1 MPTSARLRFVFAL
14 AAAIALPAIACK
26 SAAER
31 AREKAEEKAIEQKTG
46 GQVKVD
52 EKKGT
57 LTIVT
62 DAGAM
67 TLGTGTSIPADF
79 PKTVPLYPGATPGF
93 AAKSTDP
100 HGKDVWSLQLETGDA
115 KDKVIAYYKANLSGF
130 TLATNLDMGESS
142 MQVWQSPTLDVTLII
157 ASESDAKTSIT
168 ENVAS
173 K

>member
-1 MPTSARLRFVFAL
+1 MPKSTRLPIVLAL
-14 AAAIALPAIACK
+14 AVALAGVACK

-31 AREKAEEKAIEQKTG
+31 AREKAEEKALEQKTG
-46 GQVKVD
+46 GEVKVD
-52 EKKGT
+52 ENKGT

-79 PKTVPLYPGATPGF
+79 PKAVPLYPGATPGF

-100 HGKDVWSLQLETGDA
+100 RGKDVWSLQLETGDA
-115 KDKVIAYYKANLSGF
+115 RDKVVAYYKANMSGF

-142 MQVWQSPTLDVTLII
+142 MEVWQSPKLDVTLII
-157 ASESDAKTSIT
+157 GSESDAKTSIT